1 MTPKEKAIEL
11 IYRYKEVYTYGSF
24 ASQLSMSAAKNCA
37 TISANQLVRYLPV
50 SSRILTDF
58 TESDKQFWEDVLKEI
73 ELYEK

>member
-50 SSRILTDF
+50 SSRILT
-58 TESDKQFWEDVLKEI
+58 ESDKQFWEDVLKEI